1 MSEELEEAVLSA
13 REALEKRLADISRI
27 TEINEI
33 IMMVVEKNLAAI
45 KKDLEA
51 IGRGGGT
58 MKIIDH
64 SLTLLSNTT
73 TNPKVIELKKVIR
86 EQILVL
92 LTGSLESYLSDIV
105 RIIGNIQP
113 DFFRFK
119 VENENIS
126 FNQAMLRNSFTLG
139 DAILE
144 HIENKKYSFQDLKS
158 TIDVFENYLDISLDV
173 VDVKDELILMAATRH
188 LIVHNNSIIDRKFL
202 KQIRDTKYR
211 DNFTLGGAIDV
222 DDDLIESMT
231 ISIKELADRVIA
243 SIIGRIEQDKDGI

>member
-1 MSEELEEAVLSA
+1 MSEELEEGVLSA
-13 REALEKRLADISRI
+13 RKALEKRLADIGRI

-45 KKDLEA
+45 KKDLET

-64 SLTLLSNTT
+64 SLMLLSNTT
-73 TNPKVIELKKVIR
+73 TNPKVIELKKIIR

-105 RIIGNIQP
+105 RIIGNSQP

-119 VENENIS
+119 TENENIS
-126 FNQAMLRNSFTLG
+126 FNQAMLRDSFTLG

-144 HIENKKYSFQDLKS
+144 HIDNKKYSFQDLKS
-158 TIDVFENYLDISLDV
+158 TIDVFDNYLAIALDLSDI
-173 VDVKDELILMAATRH
+173 KDELILMAAMRH
-188 LIVHNNSIIDRKFL
+188 VIVHNNSTVDRKFL
-202 KQIRDTKYR
+202 KQIRDTEYK
-211 DNFTLGGAIDV
+211 DNLTLGSAIDV

-231 ISIKELADRVIA
+231 MSIKELADRVIA
-243 SIIGRIEQDKDGI
+243 GIIGRIEQDKDGV